1 MSALYYLD
9 SANILNRGASA
20 NDNTGDTLRT
30 AALKINTNF
39 QMLDSALNAGGGGG
53 AGTSS
58 TFEFALNLLDS
69 TGRGGTIL
77 SSPLHVGDAVYFD
90 YDANVWTGAY
100 ADSAHVASHVIVSR
114 NTAGSTFE
122 VAQTGVFN
130 LESDGNPV
138 NTLSPHFWYHLPST
152 SGAFPSTSVD
162 SAVGQILYY
171 ALDSDSIDL
180 NIGEPR
186 LTAAEI
192 QYSEQLPAISGGQ
205 TVLSSLLP
213 INTNVVDVFK
223 NGVLLFEG
231 AGNDYVVNSTTQIT
245 LNDALDDSD
254 LISVRSNVAATVA
267 QNTIAADI
275 TGTTAGTPS
284 PAVNGDGDTGLFSDA
299 ANTLNVSAGGS
310 EVASFTT
317 AGLDVTGTLSVGGA
331 DVTDTASA
339 EFDLVNTVSGNYT
352 FSGDGFPSNV
362 SDPVLHLSRGE
373 TYRFINV
380 PGSHPLEIRSS
391 AGGSAYSDGVTN
403 NGGTGTVTFTV
414 PMDAPNKLYY
424 QCTSHASMLG
434 TIYIDEIISLDS
446 DLVLTGGVGVP
457 NTTTLSG
464 IGAVTYTLTDGN
476 TASLTTD
483 SNKTI
488 TFDGTWSGIV
498 GSGFSLMIK
507 NSDADSDRTMTFE
520 AGTGKTVK
528 FNSANTLTLNAND
541 FGVASVLVFDAN
553 TILVTATSLDSSLT
567 F

>member
-1 MSALYYLD
+1 MSALFYLD
-9 SANILNRGASA
+9 SDNILNRGTTA

-39 QMLDSALNAGGGGG
+39 QMLDSALNAQG
-53 AGTSS
+53 AGGTSS
-58 TFEFALNLLDS
+58 TFEFALNMLDS
-69 TGRGGTIL
+69 TGRAGTIL
-77 SSPLHVGDAVYFD
+77 SSSLHVGDAVYFD
-90 YDANVWTGAY
+90 YDENVWTGAY

-114 NTAGSTFE
+114 NTNGSIFE

-138 NTLSPHFWYHLPST
+138 NTLSPHFWYHLPAT

-162 SAVGQILYY
+162 PAVGQILYY

-186 LTAAEI
+186 LTVAEI
-192 QYSEQLPAISGGQ
+192 QYQEQLPSISGGQ
-205 TVLSSLLP
+205 TILSSLTP

-231 AGNDYVVNSTTQIT
+231 VNNDYVVNSTTQIT

-254 LISVRSNVAATVA
+254 LISVRSNPAATVA
-267 QNTIAADI
+267 QNAVAANI
-275 TGTTAGTPS
+275 TGTTASTPS
-284 PAVNGDGDTGLFSDA
+284 PAVNGDADTGLFSDA
-299 ANTLNVSAGGS
+299 ANTIKIAAGGS

-317 AGLDVTGTLSVGGA
+317 AGLNVTNITVGG
-331 DVTDTASA
+331 
-339 EFDLVNTVSGNYT
+339 
-352 FSGDGFPSNV
+352 
-362 SDPVLHLSRGE
+362 
-373 TYRFINV
+373 I
-380 PGSHPLEIRSS
+380 
-391 AGGSAYSDGVTN
+391 
-403 NGGTGTVTFTV
+403 
-414 PMDAPNKLYY
+414 
-424 QCTSHASMLG
+424 
-434 TIYIDEIISLDS
+434 
-446 DLVLTGGVGVP
+446 GVP
-457 NTTTLSG
+457 NTATLSG
-464 IGAVTYTLTDGN
+464 IGPVTYTLTDGN

-507 NSDADSDRTMTFE
+507 NSDADSDRTMTFQ

>member
-1 MSALYYLD
+1 MSALFYLD
-9 SANILNRGASA
+9 SDNILNRGTTA

-39 QMLDSALNAGGGGG
+39 QMLDSALNAQG
-53 AGTSS
+53 AGGTSS
-58 TFEFALNLLDS
+58 TFEFALNMLDS
-69 TGRGGTIL
+69 TGRAGTIL
-77 SSPLHVGDAVYFD
+77 SSSLHVGDAVYFD
-90 YDANVWTGAY
+90 YDENVWTGAY

-114 NTAGSTFE
+114 NTTGSTFE

-138 NTLSPHFWYHLPST
+138 NTLSPHFWYHLPAT

-162 SAVGQILYY
+162 PAVGQILYY
-171 ALDSDSIDL
+171 ALDSDTIDL

-186 LTAAEI
+186 LTVAEI
-192 QYSEQLPAISGGQ
+192 QYQEQLPSISGGQ
-205 TVLSSLLP
+205 TILSSLTP

-254 LISVRSNVAATVA
+254 FISVRSNPAATVA
-267 QNTIAADI
+267 QNAVAANI
-275 TGTTAGTPS
+275 TGTTAGAPS
-284 PAVNGDGDTGLFSDA
+284 PAVNGDADTGLFSDA

-317 AGLDVTGTLSVGGA
+317 AGLDVTGALT
-331 DVTDTASA
+331 
-339 EFDLVNTVSGNYT
+339 VNG
-352 FSGDGFPSNV
+352 
-362 SDPVLHLSRGE
+362 
-373 TYRFINV
+373 
-380 PGSHPLEIRSS
+380 
-391 AGGSAYSDGVTN
+391 
-403 NGGTGTVTFTV
+403 V
-414 PMDAPNKLYY
+414 PMDTHDSAAV
-424 QCTSHASMLG
+424 QG
-434 TIYIDEIISLDS
+434 QIDSNFANDVTFGS
-446 DLVLTGGVGVP
+446 DITVGGIGVP
-457 NTTTLSG
+457 NTATLSG
-464 IGAVTYTLTDGN
+464 IGPVTYTLTDGN

-507 NSDADSDRTMTFE
+507 NSDADSDRTMTFQ

>member
-1 MSALYYLD
+1 MSALFYLD
-9 SANILNRGASA
+9 SDNILNRGTTA

-39 QMLDSALNAGGGGG
+39 QMLDSALNAQG
-53 AGTSS
+53 AGGTSS
-58 TFEFALNLLDS
+58 TFEFALNMLDS
-69 TGRGGTIL
+69 TGRAGTIL
-77 SSPLHVGDAVYFD
+77 SSSLHVGDAVYFD

-114 NTAGSTFE
+114 NTNGSIFE

-138 NTLSPHFWYHLPST
+138 NTLSPHFWYHLPAT

-162 SAVGQILYY
+162 PAVGQILYY

-186 LTAAEI
+186 LTVAEI
-192 QYSEQLPAISGGQ
+192 QYQEQLPSISGGQ
-205 TVLSSLLP
+205 TILSSLTP

-231 AGNDYVVNSTTQIT
+231 VNNDYVVNSTTQIT

-254 LISVRSNVAATVA
+254 LISVRSNPAATVA
-267 QNTIAADI
+267 QNAVAANI
-275 TGTTAGTPS
+275 TGTTASTPS
-284 PAVNGDGDTGLFSDA
+284 PAVNGDADTGLFSDA
-299 ANTLNVSAGGS
+299 ANTIKIAAGGS

-317 AGLDVTGTLSVGGA
+317 AGLNVTNITVGG
-331 DVTDTASA
+331 
-339 EFDLVNTVSGNYT
+339 
-352 FSGDGFPSNV
+352 
-362 SDPVLHLSRGE
+362 
-373 TYRFINV
+373 I
-380 PGSHPLEIRSS
+380 
-391 AGGSAYSDGVTN
+391 
-403 NGGTGTVTFTV
+403 
-414 PMDAPNKLYY
+414 
-424 QCTSHASMLG
+424 
-434 TIYIDEIISLDS
+434 
-446 DLVLTGGVGVP
+446 GVP
-457 NTTTLSG
+457 NTATLSG
-464 IGAVTYTLTDGN
+464 IGPVTYTLTDGN

-507 NSDADSDRTMTFE
+507 NSDADSDRTMTFQ